1 MKWKVKAR
9 QFFYVDYEV
18 EVEADDYQ
26 NAIMEAYNSDALEI
40 TPETIRDLNYESVDY
55 NDAEIMEKI

>member
-1 MKWKVKAR
+1 MKWKVSAR

-26 NAIMEAYNSDALEI
+26 NAIMEAYNSPAVEI
-40 TPETIRDLNYESVDY
+40 TPDRIKELNYESVDY
-55 NDAEIMEKI
+55 HDAQAVESK